1 MYHRSVDEG
10 FAGMRATGET
20 GWTCNGH
27 PGLDRW
33 FEYESMLNIVVED
46 VPFSSVICQY
56 DANRLGGA
64 NLYEVLRVHPLMIV
78 RGQIL
83 HNPYYEAPAQYLSRR
98 RASAQAQ
105 TATQRAFFR
114 SLVACSSFPAEIE
127 LLL

>member
-20 GWTCNGH
+20 GWTCNDH

-46 VPFSSVICQY
+46 APFSSVICQY

-83 HNPYYEAPAQYLSRR
+83 HNPYYEAPAQYLPRR

-105 TATQRAFFR
+105 TATQRAFF
-114 SLVACSSFPAEIE
+114 SLARRMFVVPGRN
-127 LLL
+127 